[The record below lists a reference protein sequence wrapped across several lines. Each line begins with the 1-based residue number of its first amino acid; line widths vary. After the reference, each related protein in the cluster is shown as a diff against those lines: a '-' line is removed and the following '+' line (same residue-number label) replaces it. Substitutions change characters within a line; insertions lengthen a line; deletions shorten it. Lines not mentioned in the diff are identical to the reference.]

1 LDKAEEI
8 QRSMTNKDVREIEAE
23 MRSLRRLMDLGAV
36 SDRTYDRKREAA
48 DEKKERLRDG
58 QTVDGKPR

>member
-1 LDKAEEI
+1 
-8 QRSMTNKDVREIEAE
+8 MTPFVIG
-23 MRSLRRLMDLGAV
+23 LFVGAV